1 MTTTT
6 DENAI
11 SIKPMPFWKAL
22 LYFGLPALL
31 FRFSIYNVTPALIRL
46 GLTPV

>member
-1 MTTTT
+1 MMTT
-6 DENAI
+6 DQRAL

-31 FRFSIYNVTPALIRL
+31 FRISIYNGTPTF
-46 GLTPV
+46 LT